1 MISKVVAHSA
11 LHNIAACGCA
21 NGTVLFDAR
30 FGLEKSITDANGL
43 VTTTDY
49 DALGRISA
57 ITYPDGINSTQMD
70 YKLCTGCDLQ
80 TYQSQAHWYIQSKT
94 SGESAIRTYYDAL
107 DREIGTRS
115 KGLNGD
121 YSYSYQTLD
130 RFGRVVANSL
140 AFRSDEIAQVTST
153 DYDVLSRPV
162 STTFPDNSIES
173 IAYSTGSSVNSHAI
187 AIKTVTNSLQQA
199 TGYFYDGQSRERKV
213 VDALSSEV
221 YYSYDAQGN
230 LSGTEVRPVSGASV
244 FHGIVYDA
252 LGRKIQ
258 LDDPDTGITTYKY
271 NALGLLYETTD
282 AMNQVI
288 RYAYD
293 VLERQTVRIDRAT
306 GASQSHSWVYDN
318 ATGAGVGQ
326 LASVS
331 GVDTE
336 GAVFTER
343 YNYDNLGRLLTTTNT
358 IKGESYTSTT
368 HYDSLYRV
376 DGLTYPGGFTARY
389 RYSDYGYLQAI
400 ENAHGSVGNT
410 TVYWEASDDDAFG
423 NITGY
428 SQGNGVVTSKAFDP
442 QTGLIERIA
451 AIRNSNSIQNHVYD
465 FDTEGNLNW
474 REDAVRSITEHF
486 CYDSLNRLTHSNVGS
501 SCSSGKT
508 ITYDY
513 HGNITSRSDVQ
524 GNQMYRYGSNAG
536 PHAVTSIGN
545 GNPYTYNAKGE
556 MLSGGGK
563 TGLTY
568 TSYGKPTHMQKGSY
582 YTDIAYDSNQ
592 NRIQRID
599 GGNTFVETTTYIGK
613 LYEKVVTSQKTLERF
628 YIGDSVIRIEETT
641 SNGNY
646 NERTVYLHQDHIGS
660 VAAKTDEAGNIIES
674 LANEPWGKQLS
685 DSWNGT
691 EKAQG
696 YNPEETDRG
705 FTGHEHLTGV
715 GLIHMNGRVYDPAI
729 GRFMSPDPII
739 QDPLNTQSYN
749 RYTYVFNNPLRYVDP
764 TGFTCEDSGNP
775 DTGGSCTTTA
785 PDLSGDNGGFGQFFD
800 FISRLLVAPDIVSGN
815 IFNDDGINQSQLRDD
830 ISNSFVDGRDFLL
843 PNDLSILAEH
853 GADIAG
859 AALADVGVGKLIIG
873 GIATRANKFTKPKEK
888 IENKEKKV
896 GDKNKVTEGVGRTP
910 ATAPVGRKN
919 NPLENLSDTPTRNA
933 DEVINGRR
941 FTGHSLDQAQNRGL
955 TPSVIDDAIKNGS
968 KSADPIPGRSRNF
981 SPKNN
986 ITVITEGNDVITV
999 FPGRR

>member
-1 MISKVVAHSA
+1 MISKVVAHTA
-11 LHNIAACGCA
+11 LHNIAACGCPH
-21 NGTVLFDAR
+21 
-30 FGLEKSITDANGL
+30 I
-43 VTTTDY
+43 
-49 DALGRISA
+49 
-57 ITYPDGINSTQMD
+57 P
-70 YKLCTGCDLQ
+70 
-80 TYQSQAHWYIQSKT
+80 
-94 SGESAIRTYYDAL
+94 
-107 DREIGTRS
+107 
-115 KGLNGD
+115 
-121 YSYSYQTLD
+121 
-130 RFGRVVANSL
+130 
-140 AFRSDEIAQVTST
+140 
-153 DYDVLSRPV
+153 
-162 STTFPDNSIES
+162 
-173 IAYSTGSSVNSHAI
+173 
-187 AIKTVTNSLQQA
+187 
-199 TGYFYDGQSRERKV
+199 
-213 VDALSSEV
+213 
-221 YYSYDAQGN
+221 
-230 LSGTEVRPVSGASV
+230 
-244 FHGIVYDA
+244 
-252 LGRKIQ
+252 
-258 LDDPDTGITTYKY
+258 
-271 NALGLLYETTD
+271 
-282 AMNQVI
+282 
-288 RYAYD
+288 
-293 VLERQTVRIDRAT
+293 
-306 GASQSHSWVYDN
+306 HS
-318 ATGAGVGQ
+318 
-326 LASVS
+326 
-331 GVDTE
+331 VDTE

-524 GNQMYRYGSNAG
+524 GNQMYQYGSNAG

-582 YTDIAYDSNQ
+582 YTDITYDSNQ

-628 YIGDSVIRIEETT
+628 YIGDSAIHIQETT
-641 SNGNY
+641 SNNNY
-646 NERTVYLHQDHIGS
+646 NERTVYLHTDHLGS
-660 VAAKTDEAGNIIES
+660 VVAKTDEAGAIIES

-685 DSWNGT
+685 DSWNGA

-785 PDLSGDNGGFGQFFD
+785 PDLSGGNGGFTVFD
-800 FISRLLVAPDIVSGN
+800 FVQFTFNNFGELYNNPDYN
-815 IFNDDGINQSQLRDD
+815 INDTYLGGTEAGAFAESVHSAFDPVNNL
-830 ISNSFVDGRDFLL
+830 
-843 PNDLSILAEH
+843 NDLKEELATA
-853 GADIAG
+853 GIIAG
-859 AALADVGVGKLIIG
+859 ITGVIAKKAD
-873 GIATRANKFTKPKEK
+873 KFKKWGEK
-888 IENKEKKV
+888 IKETFARGNKEKKV
-896 GDKNKVTEGVGRTP
+896 GAKEPTVGGGGTLDKLTSNEQARVQNAANRSGKDISVVGSRVNPNKDLRP
-910 ATAPVGRKN
+910 D
-919 NPLENLSDTPTRNA
+919 SDFDFVIDVNAKTRN
-933 DEVINGRR
+933 
-941 FTGHSLDQAQNRGL
+941 SLSRSL
-955 TPSVIDDAIKNGS
+955 PGS
-968 KSADPIPGRSRNF
+968 KNVRESIS
-981 SPKNN
+981 NN
-986 ITVITEGNDVITV
+986 QDIFKGSVNIDKPHVI
-999 FPGRR
+999 FHPR